1 MSRSGDR
8 SCADLPRSAWSSLA
22 HGSADDRKSRVRA
35 AISASGLRHVLVS
48 GARLPLVTDDIVAA
62 ARTFLDRDGRLIERR
77 LAAVLF
83 DDAPVSGVVDAVRAY
98 RNPDGGFGH
107 GLEPDKRCPASL
119 PIDVERALDILLVAT
134 GDAGED
140 GPGNLDLSGLVEDAC
155 DWLASV
161 AAPDGAVS
169 LALPVMERYPRAEH
183 WADWTY
189 VPGLNPTAG
198 LAGRLHQTGVT
209 HPWLDRATEWTWG
222 RLSSGF
228 DEDAHALIEVL
239 VFLDQVPDRD
249 RAGAVGAHVDEWL
262 TQAEWYRADPADPG
276 YGLTPL
282 HVAPSPDSTWRRLFD
297 DTVIDRHLD
306 RLASDQQADGG
317 WSITWEPPGA
327 ASMLEWRG
335 IETLRALR
343 ILRAY
348 GRL

>member
-1 MSRSGDR
+1 MA
-8 SCADLPRSAWSSLA
+8 ADILTTA
-22 HGSADDRKSRVRA
+22 RA
-35 AISASGLRHVLVS
+35 
-48 GARLPLVTDDIVAA
+48 
-62 ARTFLDRDGRLIERR
+62 FLDRDGRLIERR

-83 DDAPVSGVVDAVRAY
+83 DGTPVSGVVDAVRAY
-98 RNPDGGFGH
+98 RNLDGGFGY

-119 PIDVERALDILLVAT
+119 PIDVERALDILLVAA
-134 GDAGED
+134 GDRGEE
-140 GPGNLDLSGLVEDAC
+140 GTLGSTGLVHDAC
-155 DWLASV
+155 NWLATV

-169 LALPVMERYPRAEH
+169 LAFPVMERYPRAEH
-183 WADWTY
+183 WSDWTY
-189 VPGLNPTAG
+189 TPGLNPTAG
-198 LAGRLHQTGVT
+198 LAGRLHQAGVT
-209 HPWLDRATEWTWG
+209 HPWLDRATEWTWE

-239 VFLDQVPDRD
+239 VFLDHVPDRD
-249 RAGAVGAHVDEWL
+249 RARVVGAHVSEWMSR
-262 TQAEWYRADPADPG
+262 ASWYRADPADPG

-297 DTVIDRHLD
+297 DAMIDGHLD
-306 RLASDQQADGG
+306 RLVSDQQADGG

-327 ASMLEWRG
+327 AAMLEWRG